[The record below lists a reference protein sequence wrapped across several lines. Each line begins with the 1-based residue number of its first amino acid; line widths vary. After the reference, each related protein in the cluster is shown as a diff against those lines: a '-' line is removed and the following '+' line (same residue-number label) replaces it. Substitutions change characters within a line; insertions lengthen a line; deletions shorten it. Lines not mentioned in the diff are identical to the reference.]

1 MTHRN
6 KVAKLLFSSP
16 QLRNPTNVS
25 SQPFLQSMM
34 KHLLKQLQNFKI
46 ILEVLKPQNDVIITA
61 IVFISGLVS
70 FGNFSSVDGV
80 DEGEGNKKW
89 L

>member
-1 MTHRN
+1 M
-6 KVAKLLFSSP
+6 
-16 QLRNPTNVS
+16 
-25 SQPFLQSMM
+25 
-34 KHLLKQLQNFKI
+34 